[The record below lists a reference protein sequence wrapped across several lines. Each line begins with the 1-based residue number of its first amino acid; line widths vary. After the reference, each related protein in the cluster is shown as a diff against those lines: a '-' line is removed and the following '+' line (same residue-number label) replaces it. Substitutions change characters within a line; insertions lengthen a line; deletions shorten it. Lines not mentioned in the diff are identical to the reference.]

1 LVSSHSSGLL
11 HATCRSSCP
20 RPHRLAASP
29 NQPRS
34 SAGRSAWLG
43 QAGAPPSCRPRLRLA
58 GCAGLRQP
66 PRWSSG
72 WPGSAPA
79 AAQPRRQVCP
89 PLVTIGH
96 ARTVGSAVA
105 APAAAWPCG
114 CRRTATPPGL
124 PAASRHRPRGH
135 RQAGCGRAGRRLV
148 ARAAGPQDATA
159 RGGRAVGAEGNSD
172 WEGRSLQPERGSD
185 ARRERG
191 RRKPAV

>member
-1 LVSSHSSGLL
+1 MVSSHSSGLL

-20 RPHRLAASP
+20 RPHRLAASL

-34 SAGRSAWLG
+34 SFGRSAWLG
-43 QAGAPPSCRPRLRLA
+43 QAGARPSCRPRLRLA

-89 PLVTIGH
+89 PLVAIGH

-114 CRRTATPPGL
+114 CRRTATPLGRAAAAEQPRRPACPPPVAIGL
-124 PAASRHRPRGH
+124 AGTVKLDVAAPAADWSRGPPGHRPLPREEEELWEKRGI
-135 RQAGCGRAGRRLV
+135 G
-148 ARAAGPQDATA
+148 
-159 RGGRAVGAEGNSD
+159 E
-172 WEGRSLQPERGSD
+172 
-185 ARRERG
+185 
-191 RRKPAV
+191 